1 MCMAEDSSVTILN
14 MPINMGQ
21 HTPQEPPLILSIKIN
36 VGHIKYQ
43 PTPSL

>member
-1 MCMAEDSSVTILN
+1 MVQDSSVTILN

-21 HTPQEPPLILSIKIN
+21 HTLQEPPLILTIKIN

-43 PTPSL
+43 PTPNC